1 MTQTFIKAIEN
12 EMNNTT
18 TWNGAVAYT
27 STLSPLVDLFGKI
40 GSSRGDIE
48 QARLL
53 FAKAYSCDPETTT
66 RILFWVR
73 DIRGHGQGEREV
85 FKTLFK
91 YLVTEDSKIANQ
103 LISLIPLYGRWDD
116 LLVLEDTESWNTVL
130 DVIQAQFNEDVTNL
144 KTEGASVSLLA
155 KWLPSTNASSN
166 DSRRLGLKIA
176 AHLGLTERVYRKTL
190 SSLRKRIDIVETY
203 MCSKKFSEI
212 NYAHLPSRAG
222 FIYRKAFKKHDESRY
237 TQYLSDV
244 ESGKEKMNAG
254 TLYPYDIVREFRT
267 DYNARNNKTLDL
279 MWERLPNYMDKPFN
293 GIVVADVSGS
303 MTWGDSNPL
312 PIDVCVSLAMY
323 IAERNT
329 SVWKDLFM
337 TFSERPALQKIVGN
351 TISNRIQNLMKADWG
366 GSTNIQA
373 VFDTIL
379 SSGTKNNVNPEDM
392 PQKIII
398 ISDMQFNSC
407 CTNLT
412 NFETIKQKYEMSGY
426 VLPQLVFWN
435 VNSAENVPIKVDD
448 KGVCLVSGASPSIL
462 KALLND
468 KPYTPLDVVKDA
480 VYVERYDPVGLVF
493 E

>member
-1 MTQTFIKAIEN
+1 MTNAFITAIET

-18 TWNGAVAYT
+18 TWNGAVAFK
-27 STLSPLVDLFGKI
+27 STMSSIVDLFGKI
-40 GSSRGDIE
+40 GSARNDIE
-48 QARLL
+48 QARKL
-53 FAKAYSCDPETTT
+53 FAKAYKSDPETAT
-66 RILFWVR
+66 RILFYAR
-73 DIRGHGQGEREV
+73 DIRGGQGEREV

-116 LLVLEDTESWNTVL
+116 LLVLEDTESWNTAL
-130 DVIQAQFNEDVTNL
+130 EVIQAQFNEDVNNL
-144 KTEGASVSLLA
+144 EIENASVSLLG
-155 KWLPSTNASSN
+155 KWLPSTNASSKE
-166 DSRRLGLKIA
+166 SRRLGLKIA
-176 AHLGLTERVYRKTL
+176 VHLGLTERQYRKTL
-190 SSLRKRIDIVETY
+190 ASLRKRIDIVETY
-203 MCSKKFSEI
+203 MCSKEFSEI

-254 TLYPYDIVREFRT
+254 TLYPYDIVREFRV
-267 DYNARNNKTLDL
+267 DSASRNNKTLDL

-293 GIVVADVSGS
+293 GIVVADTSAS
-303 MTWGDSNPL
+303 MGWSTTEPK

-329 SVWKDLFM
+329 GVWKDMFM
-337 TFSERPALQKIVGN
+337 TFSDRPALQKIVGN
-351 TISNRIQNLMKADWG
+351 TISNRIQNLINADWG

-379 SSGTKNNVNPEDM
+379 ATSVKSNVSPEDM

-412 NFETIKQKYEMSGY
+412 NFEMIKQKYQMSGY
-426 VLPQLVFWN
+426 ELPQLVFWQ
-435 VNSAENVPIKVDD
+435 VNATNNTPITVDD
-448 KGVCLVSGASPSIL
+448 LGVCLVSGASPSIL
-462 KALLND
+462 KALLAD

-480 VYVERYDPVGLVF
+480 VYNERYDLVGEIF
-493 E
+493 S